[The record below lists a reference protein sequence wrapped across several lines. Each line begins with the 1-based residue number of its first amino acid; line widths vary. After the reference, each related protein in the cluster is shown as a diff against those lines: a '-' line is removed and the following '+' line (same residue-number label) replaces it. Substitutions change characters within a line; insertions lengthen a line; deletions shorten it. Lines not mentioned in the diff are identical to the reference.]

1 MNAANSHLRNDG
13 DRAAGA
19 ANRAPVASALG
30 RSMVGCLL
38 AMMVIALYTQILLP
52 GAGGAGRGTPAA
64 VLFRGVVFG
73 LINALTAAGII
84 LVYRTLRVINFAQ
97 TAIGAA
103 GAILTFNFV
112 QYTAVP
118 FPIAFVL
125 GLGLSALV
133 GVTLDLSLV
142 RRFFHAPRLVL
153 TVVTIVVA
161 GFLSQTSASLVSK
174 LPFFP
179 DADTLDLTRE
189 LGTNSIR
196 DQLPFGGFNFEV
208 GSYATRFG
216 FPEIFAIEVAVLLL
230 LGLAAF
236 FRFTRSGVAVR
247 AMAENTERA
256 ALLGISVGRLST
268 LVWGLAGLLAGA
280 GVTLTGTVD
289 TPGAAAGFA
298 PSVLLPALAAAVVG
312 RMRSLPT
319 TVFAA
324 VGISVV
330 NEATRFS
337 LAKDRALVDLGLL
350 VLIAAGLVLQQ
361 RKGLRGGDEAATA
374 WQASEE
380 QRPIPRELLT
390 VPSVRIA
397 RRVLIAIGLL
407 VVGIFPFV
415 ASTGQT
421 NLGGV
426 IALNAIVALSLVVLT
441 GWAGQVSLGQFAFVA
456 VGGVLGG
463 ALTAKVGLTF
473 WLAVPLAAALTAG
486 FAVIVGLPALRIKG
500 LFLAVTTF
508 AFAVAVRSLLF
519 DPRYFD
525 WLLPDAVE
533 RPTLFFFDFGDEKSM
548 YFLCLAALVAAIVVV
563 VNVRKSRFGRVLIAL
578 RESEQNVA
586 AFGIAATRMRLAAFA
601 FSGALAGFSGA
612 IFAHQQRGLNAA
624 SFAATASID
633 IFVLAV
639 LGGIGSV
646 NGALL
651 GSLYVN
657 VTKYFI
663 TSPLFAGIVGSGGT
677 LLLLYISP
685 GGLVSLVAKFRDAC
699 LRIVAQRRQLVVPSL
714 FADYDPEAL
723 ERKLIPLAEASG
735 SSGLGALPADVR
747 FSLESGLYQGRGV
760 RIFGP
765 TAEKKE
771 AKEAAAIGAAGKRAA
786 EDEHQTNGSAS

>member
-1 MNAANSHLRNDG
+1 MSTAAAR
-13 DRAAGA
+13 RA
-19 ANRAPVASALG
+19 
-30 RSMVGCLL
+30 MVGWAL

-161 GFLSQTSASLVSK
+161 GFLSETSAGLVSR

-179 DADTLDLTRE
+179 DADTLTVQQDL
-189 LGTNSIR
+189 GSNPIR
-196 DQLPFGGFNFEV
+196 DQLPFGGFHFEI
-208 GSYATRFG
+208 GNYALRFG

-268 LVWGLAGLLAGA
+268 LVWALAGVLAGA
-280 GVTLTGTVD
+280 SVTLIGTVD
-289 TPGAAAGFA
+289 QPGAAAGFA

-324 VGISVV
+324 VAVSVV
-330 NEATRFS
+330 SEATRFS
-337 LAKDRALVDLGLL
+337 LTKDRPLVDLGLL

-361 RKGLRGGDEAATA
+361 RKTLRGGDETVSA

-380 QRPIPRELLT
+380 QRPIPKELLT

-397 RRVLIAIGLL
+397 RRVLIVIGLL

-463 ALTAKVGLTF
+463 ALTANVGLTF

-486 FAVIVGLPALRIKG
+486 FAVIVGLPALRIRG

-508 AFAVAVRSLLF
+508 AFAVAVGSLLF
-519 DPRYFD
+519 EPRYFD
-525 WLLPDAVE
+525 WLLPDSIE
-533 RPTLFFFDFGDEKSM
+533 RPTLFFFDFGDERSM
-548 YFLCLAALVAAIVVV
+548 YFLCVAALVAAIVVV
-563 VNVRKSRFGRVLIAL
+563 VNLRKSRFGRVLIAL

-586 AFGIAATRMRLAAFA
+586 AFGVAATRTRLVAFA
-601 FSGALAGFSGA
+601 VSGALAGFSGA
-612 IFAHQQRGLNAA
+612 IFAHQQRGLNAD
-624 SFAATASID
+624 SFGATASID

-685 GGLVSLVAKFRDAC
+685 GGLVSLVARFRDAC
-699 LRIVAQRRQLVVPSL
+699 LRIVAQRRQMVVPSL

-735 SSGLGALPADVR
+735 NSGLGALPPDVR

-765 TAEKKE
+765 VTEPRE
-771 AKEAAAIGAAGKRAA
+771 AKESAAIGAAGKRAA
-786 EDEHQTNGSAS
+786 EDEHHANGSTS

>member
-1 MNAANSHLRNDG
+1 MTAAAR
-13 DRAAGA
+13 RA
-19 ANRAPVASALG
+19 V
-30 RSMVGCLL
+30 VGWAL
-38 AMMVIALYTQILLP
+38 AMMVIALYTQVLLP
-52 GAGGAGRGTPAA
+52 GAGGLGRGTPAA
-64 VLFRGVVFG
+64 ILFRGVVFG
-73 LINALTAAGII
+73 LVNALTAAGII
-84 LVYRTLRVINFAQ
+84 LIYRTLRVINFAQ

-112 QYTAVP
+112 RYTEVP
-118 FPIAFVL
+118 FLVAFLL

-133 GVTLDLSLV
+133 GIVLDLSLV
-142 RRFFHAPRLVL
+142 RRFFNAPRLVL

-161 GFLSQTSASLVSK
+161 GFLSQTSGQIVAR

-179 DADTLDLTRE
+179 KAGTLSLADE
-189 LGTNSIR
+189 LGTGSIR
-196 DQLPFGGFNFEV
+196 DRLPFGGFNFRI
-208 GSYATRFG
+208 GSYDVPFG
-216 FPEIFAIEVAVLLL
+216 FPEIFSIEVAVLLL

-268 LVWGLAGLLAGA
+268 LVWALTGVLAGA
-280 GVTLTGTVD
+280 SVTLTGALTQ
-289 TPGAAAGFA
+289 PGVAAGFA

-324 VGISVV
+324 IAISVV
-330 NEATRFS
+330 SQATQFS
-337 LAKDRALVDLGLL
+337 LDKDKGLVDLGLL
-350 VLIAAGLVLQQ
+350 VLIGVGLLVQQ
-361 RKGLRGGDEAATA
+361 RKTLRGGDEAATA

-380 QRPIPRELLT
+380 QRPIPKELLT
-390 VPSVRIA
+390 VSSVRIT
-397 RRVLIAIGLL
+397 RRVLVVLGLL
-407 VVGIFPFV
+407 AVGIFPFV
-415 ASTGQT
+415 TSAGQM
-421 NLGGV
+421 NLAGV

-456 VGGVLGG
+456 VGAVVAGS
-463 ALTAKVGLTF
+463 LTANVGLTF
-473 WLAVPLAAALTAG
+473 WLAVPLATVFTGA
-486 FAVIVGLPALRIKG
+486 FAVVVGLPALRIRG

-508 AFAVAVRSLLF
+508 AFAVAVRSMLF
-519 DPRYFD
+519 ERRYFD
-525 WLLPDAVE
+525 WLLPDAIE

-548 YFLCLAALVAAIVVV
+548 YFLCVASLVAAIVVV

-586 AFGIAATRMRLAAFA
+586 AFGIDAVRMRLAAFA
-601 FSGALAGFSGA
+601 FSGALAGFAGA
-612 IFAHQQRGLNAA
+612 VFAHQQRGLNAE

-651 GSLYVN
+651 GSLYFN
-657 VTKYFI
+657 ATRYFI

-677 LLLLYISP
+677 LLLLYVAP
-685 GGLVSLVAKFRDAC
+685 GGLISLVAKFRDAC
-699 LRIVAQRRQLVVPSL
+699 LRIVAQRRQMVVPSL

-723 ERKLIPLAEASG
+723 ERKLIPLAEAS
-735 SSGLGALPADVR
+735 SNSGLGALRADAR
-747 FSLESGLYQGRGV
+747 FSLASTLYQGRGV
-760 RIFGP
+760 RIFGRIDEP
-765 TAEKKE
+765 KE
-771 AKEAAAIGAAGKRAA
+771 AKEAVAIGAAGKRAA
-786 EDEHQTNGSAS
+786 ADEHNGNGRVS